1 MENRILLKARELMV
15 LNGVRYVTMDDLAT
29 TLGIS
34 KKTIYQFYKDKEALV
49 LAVVELELE
58 EQRLMCLRSQET
70 AENALHEM
78 FMVLQDIQE
87 MFKKM
92 NPLTVMEIHK
102 YFPEAFKKIQEHKNN
117 FMHNVVKTNL
127 LKGID
132 QGVYR
137 KDIDPEILTI
147 YRIETSLIT
156 FNAQF
161 FPLSKFDLG
170 NVNTQIME
178 HYIYGLVSSE
188 GLRLLMQY
196 KELKANAQ
204 QSEEPTSIINK

>member
-1 MENRILLKARELMV
+1 MENRILLKARDLMV

-29 TLGIS
+29 QLGIS

-49 LAVVELELE
+49 LAVVELELD
-58 EQRLMCLRSQET
+58 EQKIMCQRSQAT
-70 AENALHEM
+70 ADNALHEM
-78 FMVLQDIQE
+78 FMLLADIQE

-102 YFPEAFKKIQEHKNN
+102 YFPEAFKKIQEHKDR

-127 LKGID
+127 LKGIE

-156 FNAQF
+156 FNTQF
-161 FPLSKFDLG
+161 FPLSKFNLG
-170 NVNTQIME
+170 NVNVQIME
-178 HYIYGLVSSE
+178 HYIYGIVSPE
-188 GLRLLMQY
+188 GLRLLNQY
-196 KELKANAQ
+196 KHEASSKNELVEDNQFIKN
-204 QSEEPTSIINK
+204 

>member
-15 LNGVRYVTMDDLAT
+15 LNGVRYVTMDDLANQ
-29 TLGIS
+29 LGIS

-49 LAVVELELE
+49 LAVVELELD
-58 EQRLMCLRSQET
+58 EQKLMCQRSQEN
-70 AENALHEM
+70 ADNALHEM

-87 MFKKM
+87 M
-92 NPLTVMEIHK
+92 
-102 YFPEAFKKIQEHKNN
+102 FKKIQEHKNN

-127 LKGID
+127 LKGIE

-137 KDIDPEILTI
+137 NDIDPEILTI

-156 FNAQF
+156 FNTQF

-170 NVNTQIME
+170 KVNVQIME
-178 HYIYGLVSSE
+178 HYIYGIVSIE
-188 GLRLLMQY
+188 GLRLLTQY
-196 KELKANAQ
+196 KELKNNLAPIEQ
-204 QSEEPTSIINK
+204 EQLINK

>member
-1 MENRILLKARELMV
+1 MENRILFKAREFMV
-15 LNGVRYVTMDDLAT
+15 LNGVRYVTMDDLANQ
-29 TLGIS
+29 LGIS
-34 KKTIYQFYKDKEALV
+34 KKTIYQFYKDKETLV

-58 EQRLMCLRSQET
+58 EQKLMCQRSQET
-70 AENALHEM
+70 ADNALHEM

-127 LKGID
+127 LKGIE

-156 FNAQF
+156 FNTQF

-170 NVNTQIME
+170 NVNVQIME
-178 HYIYGLVSSE
+178 HYIYGIVSPE

-196 KELKANAQ
+196 KELKTN
-204 QSEEPTSIINK
+204 PTIKTDNE